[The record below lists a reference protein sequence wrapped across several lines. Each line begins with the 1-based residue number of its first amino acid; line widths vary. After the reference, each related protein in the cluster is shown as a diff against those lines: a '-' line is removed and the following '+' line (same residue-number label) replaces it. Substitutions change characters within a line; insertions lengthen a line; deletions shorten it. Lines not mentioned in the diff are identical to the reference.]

1 MGERARDGDGSNGS
15 GRRRRI
21 IVAITGAT
29 GATYGVQLLKKLGA
43 SAGVETHLVISDA
56 ASLTL
61 HQELGLQRRDVEAL
75 AHVVHRNR
83 DIGATIASGS
93 FTSDG
98 MVIAPCSMKTLAAVA
113 HGLSDNLVTRA
124 ADVVLKERRRLVLMV
139 RETPFNLAHLRN
151 MTAVTEM
158 GGIVFP
164 PLPSFYHRPASIGEM
179 VEHTVER
186 VLDLL
191 GIENTQAARWGGMK
205 DGLKQDPPA
214 D

>member
-1 MGERARDGDGSNGS
+1 MTARP
-15 GRRRRI
+15 RRDVRKFV
-21 IVAITGAT
+21 VAITGAT
-29 GATYGVQLLKKLGA
+29 GAVYGMQLLRRLHA
-43 SAGVETHLVISDA
+43 TPGVETHLVISDA

-61 HQELGLQRRDVEAL
+61 HQELGLQRRDAEAL

-83 DIGATIASGS
+83 DIGASIASGS
-93 FTSDG
+93 YQVDG

-124 ADVVLKERRRLVLMV
+124 ADVMLKERRRLVLMV

-164 PLPSFYHRPASIGEM
+164 PLPSFYHRPATIEEM
-179 VEHTVER
+179 VEHTVDR
-186 VLDLL
+186 AVDLL
-191 GIENTQAARWGGMK
+191 GLDNAHAPRWGGMK
-205 DGLKQDPPA
+205 DAQDP
-214 D
+214 

>member
-1 MGERARDGDGSNGS
+1 MGERAGDGEGSNGS

-164 PLPSFYHRPASIGEM
+164 PLPSFYHRPASIEEM

-191 GIENTQAARWGGMK
+191 GIENAQAARWGGMK